1 MAVQKYSPLSDYYCI
16 IGEDYLNLMT
26 MPLLMAPIAYLAKI
40 TLTVA
45 IIVLIT
51 ETSNRSIFLA
61 SLFASIP
68 IVSVL
73 AILWM
78 HNDGKSG
85 EEIATFADGVLLL
98 IIPSLICFF
107 LLSYLL
113 RNGWDFFPSLGI
125 GIVATVIAYL
135 IFIRFIERMGWIA
148 TQTS

>member
-1 MAVQKYSPLSDYYCI
+1 MVAQKFSPLSDYYRLRR
-16 IGEDYLNLMT
+16 EDYLNLMSIA
-26 MPLLMAPIAYLAKI
+26 LMMATVAYLAKI

-68 IVSVL
+68 IVSIL

-78 HNDGKSG
+78 HNDGKSA
-85 EEIATFADGVLLL
+85 EDIAVFADGVLLL
-98 IIPSLICFF
+98 IIPSLLCFF

-113 RNGWDFFPSLGI
+113 KNGWSFFPSLGI
-125 GIVATVIAYL
+125 GVVATVIAYL
-135 IFIRFIERMGWIA
+135 VFIRVIEKMGWIA

>member
-1 MAVQKYSPLSDYYCI
+1 
-16 IGEDYLNLMT
+16 
-26 MPLLMAPIAYLAKI
+26 MAPIAYLAKI

>member
-1 MAVQKYSPLSDYYCI
+1 MI
-16 IGEDYLNLMT
+16 IPVLLGEDYLNLIVMAL
-26 MPLLMAPIAYLAKI
+26 MMAPIAYLAKI
-40 TLTVA
+40 TLAVA

-68 IVSVL
+68 IVSIL

-85 EEIATFADGVLLL
+85 EEIAVFADGVLLL
-98 IIPSLICFF
+98 IIPSLICFL

-135 IFIRFIERMGWIA
+135 IFIRVIERMGWIA
-148 TQTS
+148 IQTS

>member
-1 MAVQKYSPLSDYYCI
+1 MPIAP
-16 IGEDYLNLMT
+16 LMT
-26 MPLLMAPIAYLAKI
+26 TMAYVAKI

-68 IVSVL
+68 IVSVI
-73 AILWM
+73 AIIWM
-78 HNDGKSG
+78 HNDGKSADD
-85 EEIATFADGVLLL
+85 IAIFADGVLAL
-98 IIPSLICFF
+98 IIPSLTCFF
-107 LLSYLL
+107 ILSYLL
-113 RNGWDFFPSLGI
+113 KNGWNFYPSLGI

-135 IFIRFIERMGWIA
+135 VFIRVIEKIGWIA

>member
-1 MAVQKYSPLSDYYCI
+1 
-16 IGEDYLNLMT
+16 
-26 MPLLMAPIAYLAKI
+26 MAPIAYLAKI

-113 RNGWDFFPSLGI
+113 RNGWDFLPSLGI

>member
-1 MAVQKYSPLSDYYCI
+1 MAGQKYSPLSDFSVLL
-16 IGEDYLNLMT
+16 GEDYLNLKT
-26 MPLLMAPIAYLAKI
+26 MALMMAPIAYLAKI
-40 TLTVA
+40 TLSVA

-68 IVSVL
+68 IVSIL

-85 EEIATFADGVLLL
+85 EEIAVFADGVLLL
-98 IIPSLICFF
+98 IIPSLICFL

-113 RNGWDFFPSLGI
+113 RIGWDFFPSLGI

-135 IFIRFIERMGWIA
+135 IFIRVIERMGWIA

>member
-1 MAVQKYSPLSDYYCI
+1 MAVQKFLPLSDNSI
-16 IGEDYLNLMT
+16 LIGEDYLNLKAIA
-26 MPLLMAPIAYLAKI
+26 LLMAPIAYLAKI

-85 EEIATFADGVLLL
+85 EEIAVFADGVLLL
-98 IIPSLICFF
+98 ISPSLICFF

-113 RNGWDFFPSLGI
+113 RNGWDFFPSLGV
-125 GIVATVIAYL
+125 GIVATVVAYL
-135 IFIRFIERMGWIA
+135 IFIRVIERMGWIA

>member
-1 MAVQKYSPLSDYYCI
+1 MFL
-16 IGEDYLNLMT
+16 GEDFLNLMVMALSMAT
-26 MPLLMAPIAYLAKI
+26 MAYVVKI

-68 IVSVL
+68 IVSVI

-78 HNDGKSG
+78 HNDGKSADD
-85 EEIATFADGVLLL
+85 IATFADGVLAL
-98 IIPSLICFF
+98 IIPSLTCFF
-107 LLSYLL
+107 ILSYLL
-113 RNGWDFFPSLGI
+113 KNGWSFYPSLGI

-135 IFIRFIERMGWIA
+135 AFIRVLEKIGWVV